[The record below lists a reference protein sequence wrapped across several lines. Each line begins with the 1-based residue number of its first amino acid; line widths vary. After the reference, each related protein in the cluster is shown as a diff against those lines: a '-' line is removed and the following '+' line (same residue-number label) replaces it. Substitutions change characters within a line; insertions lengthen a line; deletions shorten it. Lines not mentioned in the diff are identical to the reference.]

1 MLGTSISWSW
11 SYILE
16 DLVQGKV
23 FTHEDIE
30 KGLGSLIGSFAAVPR
45 EIFRDPH
52 KQNSPL
58 AAESSWWGSRDASA
72 SDSKAYIGGW
82 LAMDPNPDKS
92 SVSPKQRIAVLEM
105 LGSLVLM
112 AFLIEKND
120 QGKRFLIIPLL
131 SDKGTCP
138 SSPRSVQGVMAWLRA
153 IYPPQG
159 LPSPEHLQEK
169 LVCLVCEEQRSI
181 NMFQSFRIL
190 AFLACAASLR
200 GEREKFTSEEDDE
213 AAYKQFRQEFNRT
226 ADDSIAYMERL
237 AHFRRFR
244 NAVARHNARTDASW
258 RAVVGPFADYTD
270 AEFKAL
276 LGHRRTFRP
285 EVKTASSFLQTE
297 PHKTVA
303 STVDWTDK
311 LSSVRSVKGMVW
323 FLGARFVFCSCW
335 AVAAIGALEMHAEL
349 ALQKASSAL
358 SSNQVKDC
366 STNPKHCGGSG
377 GCQGSTSELA
387 YDYIVKNGIALDSTY
402 GGDKNRDSSCQ
413 PHKPYLRIAGFQPL
427 PVNKLQPL
435 MEAVST
441 KGPVVV
447 SIDASGWN
455 SYGGGIFDSC
465 DKDAVVNH
473 AVVLVGYG
481 KSKSE
486 NKEYWL
492 IRNSW
497 GEGWGE
503 KGFIRLLRHSSDQG
517 DAGYCGTDRN
527 PKEGVGCDGG
537 PPEIPVCGMC
547 GVLSDS
553 VYPTG
558 LQLA

>member
-1 MLGTSISWSW
+1 
-11 SYILE
+11 
-16 DLVQGKV
+16 
-23 FTHEDIE
+23 
-30 KGLGSLIGSFAAVPR
+30 
-45 EIFRDPH
+45 
-52 KQNSPL
+52 
-58 AAESSWWGSRDASA
+58 
-72 SDSKAYIGGW
+72 
-82 LAMDPNPDKS
+82 
-92 SVSPKQRIAVLEM
+92 
-105 LGSLVLM
+105 
-112 AFLIEKND
+112 
-120 QGKRFLIIPLL
+120 
-131 SDKGTCP
+131 
-138 SSPRSVQGVMAWLRA
+138 
-153 IYPPQG
+153 
-159 LPSPEHLQEK
+159 
-169 LVCLVCEEQRSI
+169 
-181 NMFQSFRIL
+181 MFQSFRIL

-244 NAVARHNARTDASW
+244 NAVARHNARPDASW

-311 LSSVRSVKGMVW
+311 LSSVRSVKEQGSC
-323 FLGARFVFCSCW
+323 GSCW